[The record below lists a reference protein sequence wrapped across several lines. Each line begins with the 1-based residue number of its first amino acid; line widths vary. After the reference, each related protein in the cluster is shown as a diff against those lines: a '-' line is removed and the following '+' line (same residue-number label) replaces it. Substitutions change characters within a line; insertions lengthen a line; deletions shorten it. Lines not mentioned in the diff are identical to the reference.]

1 MKRLLILLTLCLF
14 ATGVAIAEPAGPA
27 GDVKALNV
35 RTFQFKYKDAD
46 KAAAII
52 KPLMSAEGSMSIQPA
67 SNSLVVTDRAEK
79 MKAITDALAAFD
91 TAPHAVKLSL
101 RLVGAGRGENATKVP
116 AEMREIGA
124 KLAVL
129 RYNVIDDLGNA
140 NVEGHEG
147 QPTTIDLQNG
157 YRVDFKFGEYDP
169 SSDSI
174 QLDDFRLSKVQKD
187 QLVQVYQATL
197 NLKVG
202 QQLIFGATKTAGQRA
217 IFLVFNARR

>member
-1 MKRLLILLTLCLF
+1 MKRALILLTLCLF
-14 ATGVAIAEPAGPA
+14 ATGVAFAEPT
-27 GDVKALNV
+27 GDAKALNV

-46 KAAAII
+46 RAAAII
-52 KPLMSAEGSMSIQPA
+52 KALMSAEGSMSIQPA
-67 SNSLVVTDRAEK
+67 SNALVVTDRADN
-79 MKAITDALAAFD
+79 MKAIVNALNDFD
-91 TAPHAVKLSL
+91 TPPHAVKLSL
-101 RLVGAGRGENATKVP
+101 HLVGAGRAETATKVEP
-116 AEMREIGA
+116 GMREIAG
-124 KLAVL
+124 KLAIL
-129 RYNVIDDLGNA
+129 RYNAIDNLGDA

-147 QPTTIDLQNG
+147 EPTTVELQNG

-174 QLDDFRLSKVQKD
+174 RLDDFRLSKVQKD

-202 QQLIFGATKTAGQRA
+202 QTLIFGATKTQSQRA

>member
-1 MKRLLILLTLCLF
+1 MKRALILLTLCF
-14 ATGVAIAEPAGPA
+14 FTTGVAFAAPAA
-27 GDVKALNV
+27 DAKALNV

-46 KAAAII
+46 RAAGII

-67 SNSLVVTDRAEK
+67 SNALVVTDRAEN
-79 MKAITDALAAFD
+79 MKAIANALGDFD
-91 TAPHAVKLSL
+91 TPPHAVKLSL
-101 RLVGAGRGENATKVP
+101 HLVGAGRAEAATKIDP
-116 AEMREIGA
+116 SMREIAG

-129 RYNVIDDLGNA
+129 RYNAIDNLGDA
-140 NVEGHEG
+140 NIDGHEG
-147 QPTTIDLQNG
+147 EPTTVDLQNG
-157 YRVDFKFGEYDP
+157 YRVTFKFGEYDP

-174 QLDDFRLSKVQKD
+174 KLDDFRLSKVQKD

-202 QQLIFGATKTAGQRA
+202 QTLIFGATKTQGQRA